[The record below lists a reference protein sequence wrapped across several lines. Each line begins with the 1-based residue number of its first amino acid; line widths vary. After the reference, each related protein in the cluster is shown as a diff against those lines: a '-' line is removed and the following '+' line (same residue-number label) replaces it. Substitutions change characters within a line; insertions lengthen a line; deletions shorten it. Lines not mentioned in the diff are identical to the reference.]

1 MTLRGISLA
10 SAFARPA
17 ASAAAGRRPPALLRI
32 ESVTK
37 SFARAGGGDL
47 DVLRGIDLEIREGEI
62 VALLGRSGSGKSTL
76 LRIAAGLIEPT
87 EGRVLYRNRQ
97 IRGVNPG
104 IALVF
109 QSFALMPWLDVQANV
124 ELGLEALG
132 VEPGERA
139 RKAVAVLDLVG
150 LDGFE
155 QAYPR
160 ELSGGMRQR
169 VGVARALAV
178 EPDVL
183 LMDEP
188 FSALDVLTAENLRGE
203 ILDLWLDGRIPTRA
217 ILVVTHNIE
226 EAVLLAD
233 RIVVL
238 GTNPGIIRAELPVPL
253 ARPRDRAAADFQ
265 VITDRVYTLM
275 TNPDVMV
282 EDVVGGYTPK
292 EPQRP
297 ATDLPRLPA
306 ARPGAMVGLV
316 ELIDERGGRVD
327 LAHLADEL
335 RIEADELLAPLD
347 ALVLLGF
354 ARVVEGD
361 ALLTDAGT
369 ALARGDLQGRKL
381 LFREALVS
389 RVEVVARILA
399 ALRAKADGRMPAPFF
414 LDQIARH
421 FTTPEA
427 EAQLATVAD
436 WGGFAELFEYDSDRD
451 EFQRG
456 EGAEVGPGAGAATP
470 G

>member
-1 MTLRGISLA
+1 MIRNAVAITRSTPLGGLA
-10 SAFARPA
+10 ST
-17 ASAAAGRRPPALLRI
+17 SRRPSALLKV

-37 SFARAGGGDL
+37 SFPMAGGAAL
-47 DVLRGIDLEIREGEI
+47 DVLRGIDLEVREGEI

-76 LRIAAGLIEPT
+76 LRILAGLIKPS
-87 EGRVLYRNRQ
+87 EGRVLYRNRP

-104 IALVF
+104 VSLVF

-132 VEPGERA
+132 MSPDERA
-139 RKAVAVLDLVG
+139 RKAIAVLDLVG

-155 QAYPR
+155 QAYPK

-203 ILDLWLDGRIPTRA
+203 ILDLWAEGRIPTRA

-233 RIVVL
+233 RIIVL

-253 ARPRDRAAADFQ
+253 SRPRGRSSVDVQ
-265 VITDRVYTLM
+265 QLTDTVYRLM
-275 TNPDVMV
+275 TNPDVIL

-292 EPQRP
+292 EPQR
-297 ATDLPRLPA
+297 AAAELPRLPEV
-306 ARPGAMVGLV
+306 RPGAMLGLV
-316 ELIDERGGRVD
+316 ELIDERGGQVD
-327 LAHLADEL
+327 LARIADEL
-335 RIEADELLAPLD
+335 NIEADELLAPLD

-354 ARVVEGD
+354 ARLGEGD
-361 ALLTDAGT
+361 ASLTGPGV
-369 ALARGDLQGRKL
+369 ALARADLQGRKV
-381 LFREALVS
+381 LFREALV
-389 RVEVVARILA
+389 ARIAIVGRVLA
-399 ALRAKADGRMPAPFF
+399 TLRAKADGRMPAAFF

-421 FTTPEA
+421 FTAPEA
-427 EAQLATVAD
+427 HAQLATVAD
-436 WGGFAELFEYDSDRD
+436 WGAFAELFEYDPDRD

-456 EGAEVGPGAGAATP
+456 EAATP
-470 G
+470 AA